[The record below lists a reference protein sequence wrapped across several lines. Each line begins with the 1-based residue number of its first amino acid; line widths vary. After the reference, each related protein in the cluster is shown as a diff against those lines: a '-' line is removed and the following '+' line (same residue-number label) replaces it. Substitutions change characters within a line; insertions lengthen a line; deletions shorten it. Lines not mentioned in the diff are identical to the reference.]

1 MFLLAGVERM
11 TGKAAKRKPG
21 SESGSARPW
30 RGRPVRMDWSSGR
43 AFFARRSMI
52 SWKRKRFAMRL
63 TDFKA
68 LTFDCYGTLIDWES
82 GMMRALAGLAGKS
95 RRNLTRDLILKAH
108 ARHESAQ
115 QRQTPAKRYCD
126 VLSVVYKR
134 LAEEWG
140 VSASIDECED
150 YGHSIRHWPAFADSP
165 DALQYLKKFYKLII
179 LSNVDNRSFSFSN
192 AALGVQFDAIYTAED
207 IGSYKPADRNFT
219 YMLEHV
225 GDLGLAKTDILHTA
239 ESLFHDHVPARQHGI
254 ANCWIHRRHA
264 EEGFGAT
271 MDPGQM
277 PKIDF
282 KFNSLAELAEAHRK
296 ANRESQ

>member
-1 MFLLAGVERM
+1 
-11 TGKAAKRKPG
+11 
-21 SESGSARPW
+21 
-30 RGRPVRMDWSSGR
+30 
-43 AFFARRSMI
+43 
-52 SWKRKRFAMRL
+52 MRL

-68 LTFDCYGTLIDWES
+68 LTFDCYGTLIDWEA
-82 GMMRALAGLAGKS
+82 GMMQALSGLVGRSARELS
-95 RRNLTRDLILKAH
+95 RDQILEAH
-108 ARHESAQ
+108 ARHESTQ

-126 VLSVVYKR
+126 LLSVVYKR

-140 VSASIDECED
+140 VAVNTDECEE
-150 YGHSIRHWPAFADSP
+150 YGQSIRHWPAFADSP

-192 AALGVQFDAIYTAED
+192 SALSARFDAIYTAED
-207 IGSYKPADRNFT
+207 IGSYKPDDRNFV

-225 GDLGLAKTDILHTA
+225 GDLGLAKGDILHTA
-239 ESLFHDHVPARQHGI
+239 ESLFHDHVPARRHGI

-264 EEGFGAT
+264 REGFGAT

-282 KFNSLAELAEAHRK
+282 KFNSLAELAQAHRK
-296 ANRESQ
+296 ALQADR